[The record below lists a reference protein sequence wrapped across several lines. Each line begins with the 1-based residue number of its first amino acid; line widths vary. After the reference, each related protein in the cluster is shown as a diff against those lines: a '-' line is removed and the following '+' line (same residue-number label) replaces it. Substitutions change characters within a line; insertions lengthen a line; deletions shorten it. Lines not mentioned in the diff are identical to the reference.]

1 MSQIQEWYYKGRANA
16 SFGAK
21 VNSPLPTIIAVFT
34 TLVLVAIGGAAFIL
48 RDYIYDIMNNPQ
60 IQLYANINENGYYLN
75 LPYRYEFH
83 PENYINDETTLKYE
97 EFMDPNNTDYTYSIE
112 GNVDT
117 NVMGD
122 YVLTYS
128 SNNRMSAQEIKLTV
142 HVKDLTAPTIKLKS
156 NFSDSGEYDP
166 IILVRGSHN
175 SDGILGTL
183 DFNADK
189 YLESVT
195 DDVSEVADIKTSNT
209 GQYIDLEN
217 GNGIQNFEI
226 IYTAVDKAGNSSVAR
241 LPLAVMDKYDAV
253 AESQKE
259 RINAME
265 RELNILLGNWER
277 TKEDDPEPITE
288 TPTISIE
295 ANDMIWPLSSGSD
308 GFVLAAMEL
317 IDYNGEES
325 FYPVSGAFVTENI
338 TEPGT
343 YEVLWSTTDGL
354 TCTQKITVKDDTP
367 AEEDS
372 TEETTEEESK

>member
-1 MSQIQEWYYKGRANA
+1 MSQIQEWYYKGRPTA

-21 VNSPLPTIIAVFT
+21 ANSPLPTIIAIFT

-48 RDYIYDIMNNPQ
+48 RDYIYDIVNNPQ

-75 LPYRYEFH
+75 LPYKYEFH

-97 EFMDPNNTDYTYSIE
+97 EFMDPNNTNYTYSIE
-112 GNVDT
+112 GSVDT
-117 NVMGD
+117 NVIGD
-122 YVLTYS
+122 YTLIYHS
-128 SNNRMSAQEIKLTV
+128 ANKMSEQTIKVMV
-142 HVKDLTAPTIKLKS
+142 HVKDLTAPVIKLKS
-156 NFSDSGEYDP
+156 TFNDSGEYDP
-166 IILVRGSHN
+166 IILVRGAHN
-175 SDGILGTL
+175 SDDILGTL
-183 DFNADK
+183 DFNAND
-189 YLESVT
+189 YLVSVT
-195 DDVSEVADIKTSNT
+195 DDFYEEKDIKLDNT
-209 GQYIDLEN
+209 GQDIDLEN
-217 GNGIQNFEI
+217 GKGIQNFEI

-241 LPLAVMDKYDAV
+241 LPLTVMDKYDAV

-354 TCTQKITVKDDTP
+354 TCTQKITVKDDTHV
-367 AEEDS
+367 EEDYI
-372 TEETTEEESK
+372 EETTE

>member
-1 MSQIQEWYYKGRANA
+1 MSQIQEWYYKGRPTA

-21 VNSPLPTIIAVFT
+21 ANSPLPTIISIFT

-48 RDYIYDIMNNPQ
+48 RDYIYDIVNNPQ

-75 LPYRYEFH
+75 LPYKYEFH

-97 EFMDPNNTDYTYSIE
+97 EFMDPNNTNYTYSIE
-112 GNVDT
+112 GKVDT
-117 NVMGD
+117 NVIGD
-122 YVLTYS
+122 YILTYHS
-128 SNNRMSAQEIKLTV
+128 ANKMSEQTIKVMV
-142 HVKDLTAPTIKLKS
+142 HVKDLTAPVIKLKS
-156 NFSDSGEYDP
+156 TFNDSGEYDP

-175 SDGILGTL
+175 SDDILGTL
-183 DFNADK
+183 DFDAND
-189 YLESVT
+189 YLVSVT
-195 DDVSEVADIKTSNT
+195 DDFYEEKDIKLDNT
-209 GQYIDLEN
+209 GQDIDLEN
-217 GNGIQNFEI
+217 GKGIQNFEI
-226 IYTAVDKAGNSSVAR
+226 IYTAIDKAGNSSVAR
-241 LPLAVMDKYDAV
+241 LPLTVMDKYDAV

-277 TKEDDPEPITE
+277 TNEDDPEPITE

-367 AEEDS
+367 VEEDYI
-372 TEETTEEESK
+372 EETTE